1 MGEIPMHLAKDA
13 AECNRAFKDFATS
26 RSWEEAPQAQPTPEA
41 HQLLGWIRM
50 PIPAPELAWN
60 LLATIIEIMKSFLDD
75 DQQGLFFLWL

>member
-50 PIPAPELAWN
+50 PIPAPFCHAFR
-60 LLATIIEIMKSFLDD
+60 TRMKFIGDYPLVNK
-75 DQQGLFFLWL
+75 QRPWK